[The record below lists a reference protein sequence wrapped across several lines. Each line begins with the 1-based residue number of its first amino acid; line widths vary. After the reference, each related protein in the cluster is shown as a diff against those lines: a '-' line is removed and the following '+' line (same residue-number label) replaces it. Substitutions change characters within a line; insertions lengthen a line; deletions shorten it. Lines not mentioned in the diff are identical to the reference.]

1 MSHKPQVEPQMMPE
15 ADAVRDKIRALTA
28 SAPSGRP
35 TSAPVAVAQ
44 PPAAGDASLGG
55 LALRLR
61 TLAVFRG
68 LLADTVLQKLL
79 TYLDVLQNNV
89 PLHARVAAYGDFVAS
104 LYESGYAALATYV
117 QDAVNNGENI
127 LTRLIGR
134 GDEPSS
140 VLLQSMAVELRT
152 LQAVADL
159 TPTRLRGGLAWSGPL
174 PEFETPRVD
183 IAADYGRRIADAG
196 RYGFG
201 RYAQYTMFFLDE
213 QGKIV
218 PVRNPD
224 RTRLSELVDYKR
236 EQQVIL
242 DNTRALLAGK
252 PAANIL
258 LTGDAG
264 TGKSSTVKAVVNE
277 LAGEG
282 LRILEVRKHQL
293 HAIPAILDELT
304 ENPLTFILFIDDL
317 SFQRDDDNYAALK
330 AILEGGV
337 AAKSRNVAIYATS
350 NRRHLVK
357 ERFSDRDGDDV
368 HRNDTMQEALS
379 LSERFGIQVS
389 FYRPNKQTYLD
400 IVRHLAW
407 EAGIIASAEKPAE
420 LGTDPELTAVIESV
434 EAEAERFALARGG
447 RSARAARQ
455 FVDSLVARG

>member
-1 MSHKPQVEPQMMPE
+1 MPQSPDCMRE
-15 ADAVRDKIRALTA
+15 KIRELTA
-28 SAPSGRP
+28 V
-35 TSAPVAVAQ
+35 TSAPTSSSAGS
-44 PPAAGDASLGG
+44 AALGA

-68 LLADTVLQKLL
+68 LLADPVLQKLL
-79 TYLDVLQNNV
+79 TYLDVRQNNA
-89 PLHARVAAYGDFVAS
+89 PLHACVAAYGDFMAA
-104 LYESGYAALATYV
+104 LYEAGYTAWAPYLQDLLNDSENAYV
-117 QDAVNNGENI
+117 RAV
-127 LTRLIGR
+127 GR
-134 GDEPSS
+134 GQDPSA
-140 VLLQSMAVELRT
+140 VLSQSAAVELRT

-159 TPTRLRGGLAWSGPL
+159 TPEALRAGLAWSGPL
-174 PEFETPRVD
+174 PEFEVVPVNLAAEYARRVAN
-183 IAADYGRRIADAG
+183 IG

-201 RYAQYTMFFLDE
+201 GYARYRMFYLDDDNR
-213 QGKIV
+213 IV

-224 RTRLSELVDYKR
+224 RTRLAELVDYKR
-236 EQQVIL
+236 EQDIIL
-242 DNTRALLAGK
+242 ANTCALLAGK

-277 LAGEG
+277 LADEG

-389 FYRPNKQTYLD
+389 FYRPNKQTYLA
-400 IVRHLAW
+400 IVHHLAQ
-407 EAGIIASAEKPAE
+407 EAGLLDDGADIAA
-420 LGTDPELTAVIESV
+420 L
-434 EAEAERFALARGG
+434 EADAERFALGRGG

-455 FVDSLVARG
+455 FVDGLLSRSPELPR